1 MLPLNCVI
9 PYGEEKQQIKDHGK
23 KSYMGPY
30 HCEPL
35 LSNKNVKN
43 IINNQT
49 TNIYIRIVGNPKIPD
64 FPAGRDNIGQF
75 SNAAPNTKRN
85 IQNSFWSSR
94 SLIDRVIAVGPDKQL
109 IP

>member
-1 MLPLNCVI
+1 
-9 PYGEEKQQIKDHGK
+9 
-23 KSYMGPY
+23 MGADQ
-30 HCEPL
+30 CEPL
-35 LSNKNVKN
+35 LSNKKAKN

-49 TNIYIRIVGNPKIPD
+49 TNIYIRINGKPKIPV

-75 SNAAPNTKRN
+75 SNAVPNTKRN

-94 SLIDRVIAVGPDKQL
+94 SLIDRVIAVSPDKQL